1 MAVADV
7 LTPRRRLLMPQ
18 ICRAWWIF
26 ICERNIVPI
35 ITTTASRLII
45 LTKSLHVGKS
55 ADAMCPVI
63 SSSTFDT
70 VYHVSILRFANCF
83 DLLHKEAQ
91 RDPGFVSSVAFIEL
105 QLRVCTQHVKR
116 NAQISTNPIEK
127 CKPRPLNRLI
137 LTGWSYIK

>member
-1 MAVADV
+1 M
-7 LTPRRRLLMPQ
+7 
-18 ICRAWWIF
+18 
-26 ICERNIVPI
+26 
-35 ITTTASRLII
+35 
-45 LTKSLHVGKS
+45 SLHVGKS
-55 ADAMCPVI
+55 ADAKNPVI

-70 VYHVSILRFANCF
+70 IYNVSILRFADCF

-105 QLRVCTQHVKR
+105 QPRVCTQQVKR
-116 NAQISTNPIEK
+116 NAQVSTNPIEK

>member
-1 MAVADV
+1 M
-7 LTPRRRLLMPQ
+7 
-18 ICRAWWIF
+18 
-26 ICERNIVPI
+26 
-35 ITTTASRLII
+35 
-45 LTKSLHVGKS
+45 SLHVGKS
-55 ADAMCPVI
+55 ADAKNPVI

-70 VYHVSILRFANCF
+70 VFNVSILRFANRF

-105 QLRVCTQHVKR
+105 QPRVCTQQVKR
-116 NAQISTNPIEK
+116 NAQVSTNPIEK